1 MKTEWHREPFIKSE
15 YRKHNSTFWQCL
27 KSLFYLH
34 NQSFNVWSHILVS
47 LYFLVHFSQT
57 LSEDTPPIFDPFNL
71 PMLSAGIGTVTVYLT
86 SGSAHLFNPMSE
98 KAYKTCFFF
107 DYAGISL
114 MTFTSCQVL
123 FFYTRPMNTGWM
135 IFESPSLF
143 FSVASCLSF
152 LGTYLCCKTNS
163 TNNVFSTSLRAAAFL
178 AGYLNTTVHYLGGAV
193 FCSCLDD
200 DTCLAFSACGRL
212 SRDFYVSHVVNMIL
226 SDLLYSGRFPER
238 IFPGMFDL
246 IGQGHQLM
254 HVLSAIGTEFAY
266 RMIELHRKQAQES
279 AVKMVATVSRVSLF
293 NTLML
298 TIFMLVLNAGIVL
311 WFGLASGSDSMDS
324 MVEPAEWGTT
334 KWLEY
339 HVKTSWCSLF

>member
-1 MKTEWHREPFIKSE
+1 M
-15 YRKHNSTFWQCL
+15 
-27 KSLFYLH
+27 
-34 NQSFNVWSHILVS
+34 S

-57 LSEDTPPIFDPFNL
+57 LSEDTHPNFDPFNL

-86 SGSAHLFNPMSE
+86 SGSVRLFNPMSE

-114 MTFTSCQVL
+114 MTFTSCQVF

-143 FSVASCLSF
+143 YSVASCLSF
-152 LGTYLCCKTNS
+152 LGTYLCRKTNAI
-163 TNNVFSTSLRAAAFL
+163 NNVFSTSLRAAAFL
-178 AGYLNTTVHYLGGAV
+178 AGYLNTTEPYLASVV
-193 FCSCLDD
+193 FCSCHED
-200 DTCLAFSACGRL
+200 DTCLVFSACSKL
-212 SRDFYVSHVVNMIL
+212 SRGFYVGYVVNMIL

-279 AVKMVATVSRVSLF
+279 AVKMVATVSRVLLF

-311 WFGLASGSDSMDS
+311 CFGLASGSDSMDS
-324 MVEPAEWGTT
+324 MVEPAE
-334 KWLEY
+334 
-339 HVKTSWCSLF
+339 

>member
-1 MKTEWHREPFIKSE
+1 M
-15 YRKHNSTFWQCL
+15 
-27 KSLFYLH
+27 
-34 NQSFNVWSHILVS
+34 S

-107 DYAGISL
+107 DYAGINL

-324 MVEPAEWGTT
+324 MVEPAE
-334 KWLEY
+334 
-339 HVKTSWCSLF
+339 

>member
-1 MKTEWHREPFIKSE
+1 M
-15 YRKHNSTFWQCL
+15 
-27 KSLFYLH
+27 
-34 NQSFNVWSHILVS
+34 S

-226 SDLLYSGRFPER
+226 SDLLCSGRFPER

-324 MVEPAEWGTT
+324 MVEPAE
-334 KWLEY
+334 
-339 HVKTSWCSLF
+339 

>member
-1 MKTEWHREPFIKSE
+1 MINHREKKLFNDEETTEWHREPFIKSE
-15 YRKHNSTFWQCL
+15 YRKHNNTFWQCL

-47 LYFLVHFSQT
+47 LYFLVHFPQT
-57 LSEDTPPIFDPFNL
+57 LSEDTHPIFDPFNL

-123 FFYTRPMNTGWM
+123 FFYTRPMNTGLM

-152 LGTYLCCKTNS
+152 LGTYLCCETNAI
-163 TNNVFSTSLRAAAFL
+163 NNLFSTSLHAAAFL
-178 AGYLNTTVHYLGGAV
+178 AGYLNTTEPYLASVV
-193 FCSCLDD
+193 FCSCHED
-200 DTCLAFSACGRL
+200 DTCVVFSACHKL
-212 SRDFYVSHVVNMIL
+212 SRDFYVGHVVNMIL
-226 SDLLYSGRFPER
+226 SGLLYSGRFPER
-238 IFPGMFDL
+238 LFPGMFDL
-246 IGQGHQLM
+246 IGQGHQLV

-266 RMIELHRKQAQES
+266 RMIKLHRKQAQES

-298 TIFMLVLNAGIVL
+298 NLLMLVLNVGIVL
-311 WFGLASGSDSMDS
+311 WFGLASGRESMDTIES
-324 MVEPAEWGTT
+324 AE
-334 KWLEY
+334 
-339 HVKTSWCSLF
+339 

>member
-1 MKTEWHREPFIKSE
+1 M
-15 YRKHNSTFWQCL
+15 
-27 KSLFYLH
+27 
-34 NQSFNVWSHILVS
+34 S

-57 LSEDTPPIFDPFNL
+57 LSEDTHPNFDPFNL

-279 AVKMVATVSRVSLF
+279 AVKMVATVSRVLLF

-311 WFGLASGSDSMDS
+311 CFGLASGSDSMDS
-324 MVEPAEWGTT
+324 MVEPAE
-334 KWLEY
+334 
-339 HVKTSWCSLF
+339 

>member
-1 MKTEWHREPFIKSE
+1 M
-15 YRKHNSTFWQCL
+15 
-27 KSLFYLH
+27 
-34 NQSFNVWSHILVS
+34 S

-123 FFYTRPMNTGWM
+123 FFYTRPMNTGLM

-324 MVEPAEWGTT
+324 MVEPAE
-334 KWLEY
+334 
-339 HVKTSWCSLF
+339 

>member
-1 MKTEWHREPFIKSE
+1 M
-15 YRKHNSTFWQCL
+15 
-27 KSLFYLH
+27 
-34 NQSFNVWSHILVS
+34 S
-47 LYFLVHFSQT
+47 LYFLVHFPQT
-57 LSEDTPPIFDPFNL
+57 LSEDNHPIFDPFNL
-71 PMLSAGIGTVTVYLT
+71 LMLSAGIGTVTVYLT
-86 SGSAHLFNPMSE
+86 SGSAHIFNPMSE

-200 DTCLAFSACGRL
+200 DTYLAFSACGRL
-212 SRDFYVSHVVNMIL
+212 SRDLYVTHVVNMIL

-266 RMIELHRKQAQES
+266 RMIELQRKQAQES

-324 MVEPAEWGTT
+324 MVEPAE
-334 KWLEY
+334 
-339 HVKTSWCSLF
+339 

>member
-1 MKTEWHREPFIKSE
+1 
-15 YRKHNSTFWQCL
+15 
-27 KSLFYLH
+27 
-34 NQSFNVWSHILVS
+34 
-47 LYFLVHFSQT
+47 
-57 LSEDTPPIFDPFNL
+57 
-71 PMLSAGIGTVTVYLT
+71 MLSAGIGTVTVYLT
-86 SGSAHLFNPMSE
+86 SGSAHIFNPMSE

-114 MTFTSCQVL
+114 MTFTSCQVS

-143 FSVASCLSF
+143 YSVASCLSF
-152 LGTYLCCKTNS
+152 LGTYLCRKTNA

-200 DTCLAFSACGRL
+200 DTYLAFSACGRL
-212 SRDFYVSHVVNMIL
+212 SRDFYVTHVVNMIL

-324 MVEPAEWGTT
+324 MVEPAE
-334 KWLEY
+334 
-339 HVKTSWCSLF
+339 

>member
-1 MKTEWHREPFIKSE
+1 M
-15 YRKHNSTFWQCL
+15 
-27 KSLFYLH
+27 
-34 NQSFNVWSHILVS
+34 S
-47 LYFLVHFSQT
+47 LYFPVHFSQT
-57 LSEDTPPIFDPFNL
+57 LSEDTHPIFDPFNL

-324 MVEPAEWGTT
+324 MVEPAE
-334 KWLEY
+334 
-339 HVKTSWCSLF
+339 

>member
-1 MKTEWHREPFIKSE
+1 M
-15 YRKHNSTFWQCL
+15 L
-27 KSLFYLH
+27 
-34 NQSFNVWSHILVS
+34 S

-57 LSEDTPPIFDPFNL
+57 LSEDTHPIFDPFNL

-123 FFYTRPMNTGWM
+123 FFYTRPMNTGLM

-152 LGTYLCCKTNS
+152 LGTYLCCETNAI
-163 TNNVFSTSLRAAAFL
+163 NNLFSTSLHAAAFL
-178 AGYLNTTVHYLGGAV
+178 AGYLNTTEPYLASVV
-193 FCSCLDD
+193 FCSCHED
-200 DTCLAFSACGRL
+200 DTCLVFSACHKL
-212 SRDFYVSHVVNMIL
+212 SRDFYVGHVVNMIL
-226 SDLLYSGRFPER
+226 SGLLYSGRFPER
-238 IFPGMFDL
+238 LFPGMFDL

-266 RMIELHRKQAQES
+266 WMIKLHRKQAQES

-298 TIFMLVLNAGIVL
+298 ILLMLLLNVGIVL
-311 WFGLASGSDSMDS
+311 WFGLASGRESMDT
-324 MVEPAEWGTT
+324 VESAE
-334 KWLEY
+334 
-339 HVKTSWCSLF
+339 

>member
-1 MKTEWHREPFIKSE
+1 M
-15 YRKHNSTFWQCL
+15 
-27 KSLFYLH
+27 
-34 NQSFNVWSHILVS
+34 S

-324 MVEPAEWGTT
+324 MVEPAE
-334 KWLEY
+334 
-339 HVKTSWCSLF
+339 